1 MKSDSEMQSTMSTA
15 VFSLAPLILLS
26 QDVRLYIDAGTGSLV
41 IQLLIASAV
50 GGLVLVRVFWSKIK
64 TFFQSRFSKS
74 KKDNG

>member
-64 TFFQSRFSKS
+64 TFFQNRFSKS